1 MNKYLIV
8 ALLSLAF
15 NANAFNSLNLDKQ
28 IVTCQGE
35 SGNTYTLNSNSSAED
50 IIKNCKITHEESGN
64 YALRKE
70 TTVEFNATVVTPVK
84 CDYHNNVLDEC
95 KFVK

>member
-1 MNKYLIV
+1 MNKFLII
-8 ALLSLAF
+8 ALLVF
-15 NANAFNSLNLDKQ
+15 TFDVNAFNSLNLDKQ

-35 SGNTYTLNSNSSAED
+35 SGNTYTLNSNSSADD
-50 IIKNCKITHEESGN
+50 ILKNCKIAHEESGN

-70 TTVEFNATVVTPVK
+70 TTVEFNATVITPVK

>member
-1 MNKYLIV
+1 MRKVLLIINMLIIV
-8 ALLSLAF
+8 
-15 NANAFNSLNLDKQ
+15 NVHAFNSLNLDKQ

-35 SGNTYTLNSNSSAED
+35 SGNTYTLNSSSSAAD
-50 IIKNCKITHEESGN
+50 IINNCKITHEESGN